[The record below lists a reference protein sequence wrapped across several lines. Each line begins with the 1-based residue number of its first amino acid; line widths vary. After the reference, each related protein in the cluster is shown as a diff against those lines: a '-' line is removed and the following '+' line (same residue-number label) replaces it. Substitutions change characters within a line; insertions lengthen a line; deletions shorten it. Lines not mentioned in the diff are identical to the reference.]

1 MPGLILDNISKSFD
15 KTVALDGISLELQEG
30 ELLVILG
37 PSGCGKST
45 LLRLIAGLEELD
57 SGEIYIGDKRVD
69 KLRPKDRNVSMV
81 FQNYSLYPHMS
92 VEKNLAFPLKI
103 AKKSKAY
110 INKQVTETAELLDLS
125 DKLKSRPGELSGGQR
140 QRVAVGR
147 AIIRNPA
154 IFLLDEPFSNLDAN
168 LRTKMRREIVRL
180 QKNLNTTTV
189 HVTHDQAEALTMA
202 DRIALLDKGKLVQL
216 GTPEELYSSPVN
228 VFVADFL
235 GYPKINLING
245 KIKNGVLH
253 PFGHEVPFIQ
263 NKKINTAVIIGIRP
277 EIIEI
282 SENGQFEGKA
292 IDSIYIGDQHVI
304 MLDYNS
310 SKIVVSGQKHP
321 IKNGKTVTFNFD
333 LKKALYFNGSNGD
346 CISKI
351 K

>member
-1 MPGLILDNISKSFD
+1 MPGLKLKNISKSFD
-15 KTVALDGISLELQEG
+15 NTVALDNVSLELEEG

-57 SGEIYIGDKRVD
+57 SGEIYIGDKQID

-103 AKKSKAY
+103 AKQSKDY
-110 INKQVTETAELLDLS
+110 INKQVTGTAELLDLT

-180 QKNLNTTTV
+180 QKNMNTTTV

-202 DRIALLDKGKLVQL
+202 DRIALLDKGRLVQL
-216 GTPEELYSSPVN
+216 GTPKELYSSPVN
-228 VFVADFL
+228 IFVADFL
-235 GYPKINLING
+235 GYPKINLIDG
-245 KIKNGVLH
+245 SIKNGILY
-253 PFGHEVPFIQ
+253 PFGCNLEKSFKTDDC
-263 NKKINTAVIIGIRP
+263 NKITIGIRP
-277 EIIEI
+277 EIIKMR
-282 SENGQFEGKA
+282 ENGLFEGKVT
-292 IDSIYIGDQHVI
+292 DSVYLGDQYVI
-304 MLDYNS
+304 TLNFNNC
-310 SKIVVSGQKHP
+310 KIVISGEKYP
-321 IKNGKTVTFNFD
+321 VKNGKIVKFTFD
-333 LKKALYFNGSNGD
+333 LKKALYFNRLSGD
-346 CISKI
+346 RISKI

>member
-1 MPGLILDNISKSFD
+1 MPGLKLNNISKSFSD
-15 KTVALDGISLELQEG
+15 TIALNDISIELTEG

-45 LLRLIAGLEELD
+45 LLRLIAGLEEVD
-57 SGEIYIGDKRVD
+57 TGEIYIGDKRVD

-81 FQNYSLYPHMS
+81 FQNYSLYPHMT

-103 AKKSKAY
+103 AKQSKGL
-110 INKQVTETAELLDLS
+110 ISKQVTKTAEILGLT
-125 DKLKSRPGELSGGQR
+125 DKLKSRPSELSGGQR

-147 AIIRNPA
+147 AIIRNPD

-180 QKNLNTTTV
+180 QRKLNTTTV

-235 GYPKINLING
+235 GYPKINLIEGSINKG
-245 KIKNGVLH
+245 ILH
-253 PFGHEVPFIQ
+253 PFGDEVPFL
-263 NKKINTAVIIGIRP
+263 KKTIDNSGLTIGIRP
-277 EIIEI
+277 EIIKI
-282 SENGQFEGKA
+282 SENGQFEGKVT
-292 IDSIYIGDQHVI
+292 DSVYLGDQHVI
-304 MLDYNS
+304 TLDYNN
-310 SKIVVSGQKHP
+310 SKIVISGEKHP
-321 IKNGKTVTFNFD
+321 IDNGKIVKFTFD
-333 LKKALYFNGSNGD
+333 LKKILFFDSSNGL
-346 CISKI
+346 IL
-351 K
+351 